1 MMFAT
6 KKKLQNAWI
15 SNDFSCQVILL
26 LDWQLFGW
34 LVSVPEGTIKKKPK
48 TVAQLTECIILENK
62 VSHSTCAAALGGSF
76 KRTSQTSNLASSLRG
91 GPLSPG
97 R

>member
-1 MMFAT
+1 MS
-6 KKKLQNAWI
+6 KNKDDVKLQNAWI

-26 LDWQLFGW
+26 LDWQFFKW
-34 LVSVPEGTIKKKPK
+34 LLSIPDGRIKKKN
-48 TVAQLTECIILENK
+48 VAQLTECIILENK
-62 VSHSTCAAALGGSF
+62 VSHSTSAAALGGSF
-76 KRTSQTSNLASSLRG
+76 KRTSETSNLASSLRG